1 MVVPALETP
10 AQTGEAPKPPKGNRL
25 VKALGKIN
33 PFKKDEAGVP
43 AQPAAK
49 KN

>member
-1 MVVPALETP
+1 L
-10 AQTGEAPKPPKGNRL
+10 KPPNGNRF

-33 PFKKDEAGVP
+33 PFKKDGKNEP
-43 AQPAAK
+43 APSGQPAVK